1 MGSERRVFLGGF
13 FMVAENYCRTKLTNK
28 GQVPAASLPTCR
40 MPKGCRWFIWMPI
53 VILAVLAPTM
63 WWLATK

>member
-1 MGSERRVFLGGF
+1 
-13 FMVAENYCRTKLTNK
+13 
-28 GQVPAASLPTCR
+28 
-40 MPKGCRWFIWMPI
+40 MPKGCQWFIWMPI